1 MPGRVCLRVA
11 ISRHG
16 RVVAGPRVGA
26 GDDGGVDEWDDPL
39 ELRIRLD
46 LALERIAVLE
56 GELADLRAAHGSVRA
71 QSAPSAHEAAATSTT
86 LHRLRSAGPG
96 RPVVDQSSS
105 PEAKLELFREL
116 FAGRQDV
123 YALRWTGA
131 KSGKSGWS
139 PAERDSFGARERP
152 QDERE
157 FLPLT
162 DEVLTRHLART
173 APGARQVHI
182 GLYPMLSDD
191 TCRLLVCDFD
201 DAEWQ
206 ADAVAF
212 HAACAGAGVPAALE
226 VSRSGQGAHVWLFF
240 TGPVTAGTARAL
252 GFGILRRAIAA
263 RGRMRLSSYDRFFP
277 AQDLLPVNARG
288 GQRFGNLIALPLQ
301 GDCRA
306 AGTTVFCDPET
317 LTPHA
322 DQFAFLSGLQR
333 LAPGQVAELATQFG
347 EVATGPR
354 PSIGGAAGLLP
365 TKPRRGAL
373 GRAPKLVSARMR
385 AMLEIPT
392 QDLPA
397 QLIAALK
404 HAASLRNPEFYRRQ
418 AQRYST
424 FATPRFVCCFDDT
437 DPPVL
442 RLPRGLADEAADLV
456 RAAGGSLEI
465 TYDAGESESIKVG
478 FAGSLTPIQQA
489 AVAAMAEHEAG
500 VLVAPPGA
508 GKTVMACALIARHAV
523 PTAIVVDRRE
533 LLEQWRERLDAF
545 LDLPPAEIGVIGAG
559 KNRRTGVIDLVMLP
573 TLARRAP
580 EGPLDGY
587 GLVVVDE
594 CHGLGAPAAYAAV
607 SQARA
612 ARWLGLSATPYRADN
627 LDGLI
632 TFACGPVRHSIEP
645 APTVPQHLVT
655 HATGFTTQESGTDG
669 PSIQAIYG
677 ELAADPGRNQQIV
690 AHIHDAAKRG
700 RRILTLTNRIGHLD
714 ALAADLRA
722 AGLDPLV
729 LHGQLSPAERRA
741 AREQLAEQAG
751 APHILLAVDKIASEG
766 LDLPHL
772 DTLVLA
778 SPAAFKG
785 RVVQQVGRIQRAH
798 ALKTSIEVHDYLD
811 AEVPVL
817 ARMHARRRR
826 ILTRLGFAPAT
837 PDQLDTSPSTSDNDG
852 TPPRVAYPI
861 AEVGTAEPPM
871 RRSVSVDSRLVRT
884 WARANGYQVA
894 DRGRI
899 STDIRAA
906 FERSATPGSEGNS
919 P

>member
-1 MPGRVCLRVA
+1 MSGE
-11 ISRHG
+11 
-16 RVVAGPRVGA
+16 
-26 GDDGGVDEWDDPL
+26 DGFVDESDRWDDPL

-46 LALERIAVLE
+46 IALERIGLLE
-56 GELADLRAAHGSVRA
+56 GELADLRAVAGSA
-71 QSAPSAHEAAATSTT
+71 STT
-86 LHRLRSAGPG
+86 A
-96 RPVVDQSSS
+96 PVAADAPPAASMPPEQAPRDYPAEPLVDQHSS
-105 PEAKLELFREL
+105 PEAKLALFRDL
-116 FAGRQDV
+116 LSGRQDV
-123 YALRWTGA
+123 YALRWTSA

-139 PAERDSFGARERP
+139 PAERDPFSARERAEH
-152 QDERE
+152 ERE

-162 DEVLTRHLART
+162 DEVPARHLART

-182 GLYPMLSDD
+182 GLYPMLPDD

-201 DAEWQ
+201 DAEWR

-212 HAACAGAGVPAALE
+212 HAACTEIGVPATLE

-240 TGPVTAGTARAL
+240 AGPVQARTARAM

-288 GQRFGNLIALPLQ
+288 GQRFGNLIALPLN

-306 AGTTVFCDPET
+306 AGTTVFCDPAT
-317 LTPHA
+317 LTPHV
-322 DQFAFLSGLQR
+322 DQFAFLSRMQR
-333 LAPGQVAELATQFG
+333 LAPGRVVELAAELG

-354 PSIGGAAGLLP
+354 QPTGSAAGLLP
-365 TKPRRGAL
+365 AKPRRGAL
-373 GRAPKLVSARMR
+373 GRAPRHVPARLE

-397 QLIAALK
+397 PLIAALK
-404 HAASLRNPEFYRRQ
+404 HAASLHNPEFYRRQ

-437 DPPVL
+437 DPHLL
-442 RLPRGLADEAADLV
+442 RLPRGIVDQAADLV
-456 RAAGGSLEI
+456 RAAGGKLEI
-465 TYDAGESESIKVG
+465 TGGFAESEPIKVG
-478 FAGSLTPIQQA
+478 FTGVLTPFQEA
-489 AVAAMAEHEAG
+489 AVTAMTEHETG

-508 GKTVMACALIARHAV
+508 GKTVMACALIAHHAV

-533 LLEQWRERLDAF
+533 LLEQWRERLAAF
-545 LDLPPAEIGVIGAG
+545 LDLRPSAIGMIGAG
-559 KNRRTGVIDLVMLP
+559 KTRRTDNVDLIMLP

-580 EGPLDGY
+580 DGLLDGY

-594 CHGLGAPAAYAAV
+594 CHGLGAPAAYAAI

-612 ARWLGLSATPYRADN
+612 ARWIGLSATPYRADN

-645 APTVPQHLVT
+645 APTVPQRLIVHT
-655 HATGFTTQESGTDG
+655 TAFTTQETGTDG

-677 ELAADPGRNQQIV
+677 ELATNPRRNQQIL
-690 AHIHDAAKRG
+690 AHLQDAAQRG
-700 RRILTLTNRIGHLD
+700 RRILMLTNRIGHLD
-714 ALAADLRA
+714 LLATSLRA
-722 AGLDPLV
+722 VGIEPMV
-729 LHGQLSPAERRA
+729 LHGQLPPAERRA
-741 AREQLAEQAG
+741 TREQLANGIG
-751 APHILLAVDKIASEG
+751 APYVLLAKIASEG
-766 LDLPHL
+766 LDLPDL
-772 DTLVLA
+772 DTLILA

-798 ALKTSIEVHDYLD
+798 SRKISIEVHDYLD

-826 ILTRLGFAPAT
+826 ILTRLGFTPTT
-837 PDQLDTSPSTSDNDG
+837 PDHLDTVTPVHDPDDDG
-852 TPPRVAYPI
+852 PPVVQPDL
-861 AEVGTAEPPM
+861 TADTRIPTTATASAATGV
-871 RRSVSVDSRLVRT
+871 RRIRN
-884 WARANGYQVA
+884 WARAHGYVVA

-899 STDIRAA
+899 SAEVRAA
-906 FERSATPGSEGNS
+906 FEKANDTHDG
-919 P
+919 